1 MRPWGPYDIL
11 LDTSDSAV
19 ISTPFVIKMEAL
31 VDDKSTPDG
40 KSRRGTFLY
49 GYICRNDPGC
59 PRWAPLGGGRVRI

>member
-1 MRPWGPYDIL
+1 M
-11 LDTSDSAV
+11 

-49 GYICRNDPGC
+49 GYICRMDPGLAHY
-59 PRWAPLGGGRVRI
+59 PSLGGGRVRF